1 MARVPPIRTVSF
13 VNDEHAKLCASREWS
28 EWVCAEVVSPLT
40 SRIDLGADVLEL
52 GPGPGAV
59 TGWLA
64 DHVRHLICL
73 ESDSQ
78 AASALS
84 ERFAG
89 RNVEVV
95 EGDAAA
101 MQFADVSFDAVCC
114 FTMLHHVRTAR
125 EQNALLSET
134 LRVVRPGGVFVGADS
149 LASDDLHHFHVGD
162 TYNPVEPSAFLTRLQ
177 TIGFRRITLIVDD
190 DLRFIAHKPELDSED
205 EGQCADR

>member
-1 MARVPPIRTVSF
+1 MARAPPIRTVRF
-13 VNDEHAKLCASREWS
+13 VNEEHAKLCASRGWS

-40 SRIDLGADVLEL
+40 AGIDLGAEVLEL
-52 GPGPGAV
+52 GPGPGAA

-64 DHVRHLICL
+64 DHVRHLTCV
-73 ESDSQ
+73 ESDPE
-78 AASALS
+78 AASVLS

-89 RNVEVV
+89 RNVDVV

-101 MQFADVSFDAVCC
+101 MQFADASFEAVCC
-114 FTMLHHVRTAR
+114 FTMLHRVATAR

-134 LRVVRPGGVFVGADS
+134 LRVLRPGGVFFGADS

-190 DLRFIAHKPELDSED
+190 DLRFIAHKPESDSGD
-205 EGQCADR
+205 EAGCSAP